1 MLQKFRALPLHE
13 IKKAELQLKHR
24 VKKDFIL
31 TGQDVVGLFLVKR
44 GSTINVVVIDA
55 NIAISFLAKTI
66 WSTWCENYSCKFF
79 R

>member
-31 TGQDVVGLFLVKR
+31 TGRDVVGLFLVKAKQNGR
-44 GSTINVVVIDA
+44 LGEEITVVNSLGKKLKAIVTAINSAEI
-55 NIAISFLAKTI
+55 K
-66 WSTWCENYSCKFF
+66 
-79 R
+79 